1 MPGPQ
6 TTLFPR
12 STAAASMPKVM
23 QQQQVCKKVLKRDLS
38 TESEDEWD
46 PKPQICPKRVR
57 VICTDPDATDSSSD
71 EEGNFRRSDLMRN
84 SHHRRHVQEINIQ
97 AQGGAGGGASSS
109 SDSEDD
115 DVGVPSYH
123 SIFTAQAMKCSLNYA
138 SPIGTASVPSQL
150 SKTYNKSSSDSNR
163 KVSLTEK
170 KNPKLSLKKHERMDK
185 GDSVVAASIT
195 KVVASAAG
203 NVRSKP
209 PLATAKSLA
218 TKISKGGDDRKIHK
232 FRGVRQRPW
241 GKWAAEI
248 RDPSKGVRLWLGT
261 YDTAEEAAHAYD
273 KAARQIRGPHA
284 HTNFPSQEGLEQLE
298 LATNPRLV
306 AANSEDARNLKSTDI
321 LKKDAFDQGTRKQ
334 SATAG
339 ESIKKD
345 SKGVAWTDGALLKAA
360 EKVLCHAAES
370 EVLTE
375 RTSSSE
381 QSCHM
386 AALEPTVG
394 EASPSASES
403 SEGSALTRR
412 SKEELDDF
420 HNLGE
425 VEQGESFLHD
435 ADCALPEEDCANF
448 LMCSPSSVLD
458 GCSTS
463 FSELS
468 TGSIAN
474 NLDAFC
480 DPFAGGNTTLED
492 RSGLSDSKK
501 GNNSHTSDIAI
512 VKSQGNDLTSLEL
525 IVIQEDSHEKE
536 DKDAASDSEN
546 QDLADDEKADLQNLA
561 DLSDAFFSDDE
572 FLLDIPECDGGE
584 DLMMEFAES
593 FDFLGDEDKI
603 GDLGFECGN
612 ETFNWFSTPDITI
625 A

>member
-1 MPGPQ
+1 MNHP
-6 TTLFPR
+6 LSKAFKHIKH
-12 STAAASMPKVM
+12 M
-23 QQQQVCKKVLKRDLS
+23 KRMK
-38 TESEDEWD
+38 SEDEWD

-97 AQGGAGGGASSS
+97 AQ
-109 SDSEDD
+109 
-115 DVGVPSYH
+115 
-123 SIFTAQAMKCSLNYA
+123 
-138 SPIGTASVPSQL
+138 
-150 SKTYNKSSSDSNR
+150 
-163 KVSLTEK
+163 
-170 KNPKLSLKKHERMDK
+170 
-185 GDSVVAASIT
+185 AASIT
-195 KVVASAAG
+195 KVMASAAG

-248 RDPSKGVRLWLGT
+248 RDPSKGIRLWLGT

-273 KAARQIRGPHA
+273 KAARQIR
-284 HTNFPSQEGLEQLE
+284 
-298 LATNPRLV
+298 
-306 AANSEDARNLKSTDI
+306 
-321 LKKDAFDQGTRKQ
+321 
-334 SATAG
+334 
-339 ESIKKD
+339 
-345 SKGVAWTDGALLKAA
+345 A

-386 AALEPTVG
+386 AASEPNVG
-394 EASPSASES
+394 ETSPSA
-403 SEGSALTRR
+403 
-412 SKEELDDF
+412 K
-420 HNLGE
+420 
-425 VEQGESFLHD
+425 
-435 ADCALPEEDCANF
+435 EDCANF

-480 DPFAGGNTTLED
+480 DPFARGSTTLEE

-525 IVIQEDSHEKE
+525 IVIQEDSDEKE
-536 DKDAASDSEN
+536 DKDAGSDSEN
-546 QDLADDEKADLQNLA
+546 QELADDEKAADLQNLA

-612 ETFNWFSTPDITI
+612 EAFNWFSAPDITI

>member
-1 MPGPQ
+1 MLVCPPFFTRNCPKTKKNTVSKY

-97 AQGGAGGGASSS
+97 A
-109 SDSEDD
+109 
-115 DVGVPSYH
+115 
-123 SIFTAQAMKCSLNYA
+123 K
-138 SPIGTASVPSQL
+138 
-150 SKTYNKSSSDSNR
+150 
-163 KVSLTEK
+163 
-170 KNPKLSLKKHERMDK
+170 
-185 GDSVVAASIT
+185 AASIT

-273 KAARQIRGPHA
+273 KAARQIR
-284 HTNFPSQEGLEQLE
+284 
-298 LATNPRLV
+298 
-306 AANSEDARNLKSTDI
+306 
-321 LKKDAFDQGTRKQ
+321 
-334 SATAG
+334 
-339 ESIKKD
+339 
-345 SKGVAWTDGALLKAA
+345 

-386 AALEPTVG
+386 AALEPNVG
-394 EASPSASES
+394 EASPSASE
-403 SEGSALTRR
+403 
-412 SKEELDDF
+412 
-420 HNLGE
+420 
-425 VEQGESFLHD
+425 
-435 ADCALPEEDCANF
+435 
-448 LMCSPSSVLD
+448 
-458 GCSTS
+458 
-463 FSELS
+463 
-468 TGSIAN
+468 
-474 NLDAFC
+474 
-480 DPFAGGNTTLED
+480 
-492 RSGLSDSKK
+492 
-501 GNNSHTSDIAI
+501 
-512 VKSQGNDLTSLEL
+512 
-525 IVIQEDSHEKE
+525 
-536 DKDAASDSEN
+536 
-546 QDLADDEKADLQNLA
+546 
-561 DLSDAFFSDDE
+561 
-572 FLLDIPECDGGE
+572 
-584 DLMMEFAES
+584 
-593 FDFLGDEDKI
+593 
-603 GDLGFECGN
+603 
-612 ETFNWFSTPDITI
+612 
-625 A
+625 

>member
-1 MPGPQ
+1 
-6 TTLFPR
+6 
-12 STAAASMPKVM
+12 
-23 QQQQVCKKVLKRDLS
+23 VCKKVLKRDLS

-97 AQGGAGGGASSS
+97 AQGGAGGAASSS

-115 DVGVPSYH
+115 DVEVPSYH

-138 SPIGTASVPSQL
+138 SPIGMASVPSQL
-150 SKTYNKSSSDSNR
+150 SKTYNKSSSESNR

-170 KNPKLSLKKHERMDK
+170 KNPKLALKKYERTDK
-185 GDSVVAASIT
+185 GESVVAASIT

-218 TKISKGGDDRKIHK
+218 TKVSKGGDDRKIHK

-273 KAARQIRGPHA
+273 NAARQIRGPHA
-284 HTNFPSQEGLEQLE
+284 HTNFPSQEGLEKLE
-298 LATNPRLV
+298 LATNPQLV
-306 AANSEDARNLKSTDI
+306 AAKMDAANSEDARSLKRTDI
-321 LKKDAFDQGTRKQ
+321 LKKDVLDQGTRKQ

-339 ESIKKD
+339 ESIMKN
-345 SKGVAWTDGALLKAA
+345 SKGVAWTDGALLKAT

-386 AALEPTVG
+386 AASEPNVG

-403 SEGSALTRR
+403 SEGSALIRR
-412 SKEELDDF
+412 SKEEPDDV

-425 VEQGESFLHD
+425 VEQGESFLDD

-463 FSELS
+463 ISELS

-474 NLDAFC
+474 NLDSFC
-480 DPFAGGNTTLED
+480 DPFAGGSMTLEE

-525 IVIQEDSHEKE
+525 IVIQEDSDEKE
-536 DKDAASDSEN
+536 DKDAGSDSEN
-546 QDLADDEKADLQNLA
+546 QELADDEKADLQNLA
-561 DLSDAFFSDDE
+561 DLSGAFFSDDE

-584 DLMMEFAES
+584 DLMMEFAEG

-612 ETFNWFSTPDITI
+612 EAFNWFSAPDITI

>member
-1 MPGPQ
+1 KREKKRGKKKRIWSVIIGAPQ
-6 TTLFPR
+6 E
-12 STAAASMPKVM
+12 M
-23 QQQQVCKKVLKRDLS
+23 
-38 TESEDEWD
+38 
-46 PKPQICPKRVR
+46 R

-97 AQGGAGGGASSS
+97 AQ
-109 SDSEDD
+109 
-115 DVGVPSYH
+115 
-123 SIFTAQAMKCSLNYA
+123 
-138 SPIGTASVPSQL
+138 
-150 SKTYNKSSSDSNR
+150 
-163 KVSLTEK
+163 
-170 KNPKLSLKKHERMDK
+170 
-185 GDSVVAASIT
+185 AASIT

-298 LATNPRLV
+298 LATNP
-306 AANSEDARNLKSTDI
+306 
-321 LKKDAFDQGTRKQ
+321 Q
-334 SATAG
+334 
-339 ESIKKD
+339 
-345 SKGVAWTDGALLKAA
+345 
-360 EKVLCHAAES
+360 
-370 EVLTE
+370 
-375 RTSSSE
+375 
-381 QSCHM
+381 
-386 AALEPTVG
+386 
-394 EASPSASES
+394 
-403 SEGSALTRR
+403 
-412 SKEELDDF
+412 
-420 HNLGE
+420 
-425 VEQGESFLHD
+425 
-435 ADCALPEEDCANF
+435 EDCANF

-474 NLDAFC
+474 NLAFC
-480 DPFAGGNTTLED
+480 DPFTGGNTTLED

-593 FDFLGDEDKI
+593 FDFLGEEDKI

-612 ETFNWFSTPDITI
+612 EAFNWFSTPDITI
-625 A
+625 